1 MIFHSKDAMPRHVAT
16 MDELNERLIRLELLL
31 EDVLERLPARRR
43 PVTSDGSAVAW
54 NKKVGFV
61 NINLEMMN
69 VMKSSYPSID
79 VAAELG
85 KMHAWLLTNPGRAGK
100 RNWLR
105 FINNWLARSHDTPR
119 AGGGPVALK
128 MRDEQRHIHTDRGIE
143 LRRAA
148 DDAARQEACSP
159 QEQSDWWR
167 KMQQS

>member
-1 MIFHSKDAMPRHVAT
+1 

-31 EDVLERLPARRR
+31 EDLLEKVPARRR
-43 PVTSDGSAVAW
+43 PVASDGDAVAW
-54 NKKVGFV
+54 SREIGFV
-61 NINLEMMN
+61 NINLETMDA
-69 VMKSSYPSID
+69 MKVSYPSID
-79 VAAELG
+79 VADELR

-128 MRDEQRHIHTDRGIE
+128 MRDEQRHLYTDRGIE
-143 LRRAA
+143 TRRVA
-148 DDAARQEACSP
+148 DTAARLTACTP
-159 QEQSDWWR
+159 QEQSNWWR